1 MPILWAWLRPQL
13 LLLRTL
19 EGSSVEV
26 GVRAGCRAW
35 VAAFTLGAGWVVAGA
50 QATSPEKP
58 VPNTPGTA
66 DPGAGAPQAKPG
78 DQARPGTRPAPSTAP
93 STCVTPP
100 QLESGQTTINI
111 KAPEKRLTKAQEGQ
125 LFADADEIFKFASK
139 DTGLPIE
146 HPVKKV
152 FISRDEVSKELR
164 KRFDEDKGNKKMQQS
179 ELVLKKFGLLDRDFQ
194 LRPFLLSLLTEQ
206 IAGFY
211 DNKTKTMNLLD
222 WVPVD
227 EQKPVMAHE
236 LTHALQ
242 DQKVDLKHWEN
253 TEPEGVAK
261 NAAEDTKHIQTDED
275 DTARDAVLE
284 GQAMVSFAD
293 YMLRPT
299 GKTLKDMPA
308 MAQQL
313 AGSSSDMGDS
323 PVLARAPLVL
333 QQSLLF
339 PYQSGLLF
347 EQAVLT
353 KGGTKQAFAGV
364 LDAPPSASSQIM
376 HPEIYLTHKLVPVL
390 LLPDLH
396 PMLSAAGYDPYDV
409 GVMGELDVRM
419 TAELFGGKPLAE
431 ALAPNWDGGVYYA
444 AQRRNAS
451 AEEKAT
457 TASLALLY
465 ESRWRNDDS
474 ARSFFHIFEE
484 QMPRQYDGLQRR
496 EKEETDTDERVYTTR
511 EGDVLLRR
519 EGSRVWVSEGFDLAL
534 ARKLRSDVD
543 GVQGSGPV
551 MQAAVPANGSGLMGG
566 LLRQMGSF
574 GVLKAAL
581 HF

>member
-1 MPILWAWLRPQL
+1 MRVRFECCGAACFAGL
-13 LLLRTL
+13 LAFGMSLT
-19 EGSSVEV
+19 
-26 GVRAGCRAW
+26 
-35 VAAFTLGAGWVVAGA
+35 AAA

-58 VPNTPGTA
+58 LPNKPGTS
-66 DPGAGAPQAKPG
+66 DPATGAPVPGNKPG
-78 DQARPGTRPAPSTAP
+78 I
-93 STCVTPP
+93 TPP
-100 QLESGQTTINI
+100 VLESGETTITVD
-111 KAPEKRLTKAQEGQ
+111 KRLTRQQEKE
-125 LFADADEIFKFASK
+125 LFADADEIFRFASK

-152 FISRDEVSKELR
+152 FISRDQVGKELR
-164 KRFDEDKGNKKMQQS
+164 KRFDEDKGSKKMEQS

-242 DQKVDLKHWEN
+242 DQKVDLKHWED
-253 TEPEGVAK
+253 TEPEGTAK
-261 NAAEDTKHIQTDED
+261 NVAEDNKHIQTDEVG
-275 DTARDAVLE
+275 TARDAVLE

-293 YMLRPT
+293 YMLRPMN
-299 GKTLKDMPA
+299 KTLKDVPQ
-308 MAQQL
+308 MAQML
-313 AGSSSDMGDS
+313 AGNSSDMGDS

-339 PYQSGLLF
+339 PYTNGLLF
-347 EQAVLT
+347 EQAVLV
-353 KGGTKQAFAGV
+353 KSGTEQAFAGV
-364 LDAPPSASSQIM
+364 LDAPPSASSQIL
-376 HPEIYLTHKLVPVL
+376 HPAAYIAHAPVPLMVLPDIHPVL
-390 LLPDLH
+390 T
-396 PMLSAAGYDPYDV
+396 AAGYEPYDV

-431 ALAPNWDGGVYYA
+431 ALAPNWDGGIYYA
-444 AQRRNAS
+444 AQRKS
-451 AEEKAT
+451 ATAAEKQT

-465 ESRWRNDDS
+465 DSRWKNPDS
-474 ARSFFHIFEE
+474 AESFFHVFEE
-484 QMPRQYDGLQRR
+484 ELPRQYDGLKRR
-496 EKEETDTDERVYTTR
+496 EADETDPNERVYSSR

-519 EGSRVWVSEGFDLAL
+519 EGRRVWVSEGFELPL
-534 ARKLRSDVD
+534 ARRLRAAVD

-551 MQAAVPANGSGLMGG
+551 MQAQVPVHGLTEGLARWVGG
-566 LLRQMGSF
+566 F
-574 GVLKAAL
+574 GVMRAGLR
-581 HF
+581 F